1 MIIYDSNFFYKKEQ
15 RLVSQKGCRPV
26 VSILFPVQNSRS
38 PKALKCKHNEQ
49 LPFISNDLTSLEGFQ
64 LSQSYFS
71 HNGLFFLPFKFIE
84 TKFVTT
90 GPSTDSRHP
99 QAGNHC
105 FKPFRPDYDQ
115 MWTEVCAQTENL
127 AFSEEYLR
135 TIIILLHLHAVW
147 IKVYFKLENGF
158 TKFAYINIANIL

>member
-1 MIIYDSNFFYKKEQ
+1 MIIYDSNKW
-15 RLVSQKGCRPV
+15 V
-26 VSILFPVQNSRS
+26 VDQWFPSFFPVQNSRS

-90 GPSTDSRHP
+90 GPSTHSRHP

-105 FKPFRPDYDQ
+105 FRPFRLDYDQ
-115 MWTEVCAQTENL
+115 M
-127 AFSEEYLR
+127 
-135 TIIILLHLHAVW
+135 
-147 IKVYFKLENGF
+147 
-158 TKFAYINIANIL
+158 